1 MKKMGTALI
10 IYFLIILINVD
21 FGFGAISQTHP
32 NMQCLESNKNYTS
45 LKFKLPEF
53 SLQSVS
59 KEGMEYKRIVLENE
73 GRLAL
78 TGKPDLP
85 VVSRIIA
92 VPEGASIIVELKN
105 IHGTEIKAAKPYPF
119 QNPTLEGK
127 TKFYKDKQFYTRNE
141 LFPKKQVSVSSAA
154 VLRDFNVVNVSIY
167 PFQYD
172 PAKNKIN
179 VIEEAD
185 IKVFYK
191 NSKGDLIKE
200 NHEISRS
207 FEPLYKANILN
218 YENVRTDRYQLPS
231 YLFIYPDEPYVS
243 NYLSYLMDWKHR
255 KGFKVYSAST
265 AVTGSGATS
274 IKDYIE
280 NAYDNWD
287 DPPEFVCLVGDAGG
301 TYSIPTAHEGGGEG
315 DQYYAL
321 LEGNDLLADVMI
333 GRLSFNSLIEFQ
345 TIINKILSYE
355 QNPYMD
361 DSHWFTTSLLVGDP
375 STSGPSCVIVS
386 KYIKEMIKDNMSYF
400 TFDEVYSSPFVSGI
414 SNGFNNGASYF
425 NYRGWYGMSGW
436 SVSDVY
442 NLNNGYML
450 PFAVVSTCGTGNF
463 EGTSDCVSEAF
474 TKAGSP
480 STPKGTI
487 GTVGTATM
495 DTHTTFNNAL
505 SAGVA
510 KTIYQ
515 DRMYYLGGALN
526 GGKITM
532 WQCFPQNPNNW
543 VTYFSYWNNLMGDPG
558 LEIWTNVPK
567 DLVVNHESQVAQGSN
582 YFAVE
587 VENDYGNPIQNATV
601 CILKGDDL
609 FEVGYTDTDGEI
621 QIPISDVSNGQ
632 VKITASKHNY
642 KPYQNTFS
650 IVQYNQFPAVQSY
663 VIDDDSSGT
672 SSGNDNQQINPGESI
687 EMPITLVNNGNTAI
701 SDIAANLYTNSLLVT
716 ITDDRETFG
725 DLAPGET
732 ATSDDDYDFS
742 IAEICP
748 DGHEIVFTLE
758 INDGDGNSWEEFII
772 LTVKSSD
779 LRYDSYV
786 VVDGNNGILDPG
798 ETSDLKIAIKN
809 EGYVTAEN
817 VSGILS
823 TSHDNFTIHDSI
835 GYFGEI
841 YSGST
846 VTNNNDLFEV
856 EASSDIVPGTTLY
869 LDLNLSGDN
878 ILPVSVTCKMQI
890 GESEMGDP
898 LPADAYGYYCYDSGD
913 TSYDIAPSYTW
924 MEIDPDMG
932 GDGQNLNLYDNGNT
946 GDIADIDMPFN
957 IKFYGI
963 TYNTLTVCSNGW
975 IAPGETE
982 QYSFM
987 NSPVPGPIGPTP
999 MIAGF
1004 WDDLKT
1010 SGGDVYYYYD
1020 TSQHIFIV
1028 EWSQLHND
1036 YNNAMETFQIILFD
1050 QNYYPTPTGDCDI
1063 LVQYKEINN
1072 VNAGSYS
1079 GGYVHHG
1086 QYSTIGIEN
1095 HNGTI
1100 GLQYTFNN
1108 EYPPAAMQL
1117 EDEMAILFTTKGS
1130 QVLDPPIAVLE
1141 PDVFNFELEP
1151 GASTSDILTVENQ
1164 GPSNLYYSITKE
1176 YQNDDKGSGGQDSY
1190 GYEWIDSDENN
1201 GPEYNWVDISGNY
1214 TELNFDHNDYAAP
1227 PVDIGFDFEF
1237 YGETYDELI
1246 VNPNGWIGFGDD
1258 WTDYHNY
1265 SIPRQDAPKPAIFGF
1280 WDDLD
1285 PLQGG
1290 NVYYYTNYEDSFV
1303 VWFDDVIHYPGNWNG
1318 TYDFEIILT
1327 ADGDIKLQYRD
1338 VSGDIDSSTLGL
1350 QNADGDIG
1358 LEIAY
1363 NTSYVHDELAVKI
1376 TRVIDW
1382 LTLDITS
1389 GLIFP
1394 DESENIE
1401 LTVNTEDL
1409 EPNTTYTCN
1418 LDISTND
1425 PNLSFVTIPVNLI
1438 IQSGPQG
1445 TVSGSVSLLGGSGNV
1460 QDVLIEVGDYS
1471 TSPNASGVYTLS
1483 VPTGTYTF
1491 TAALSGYDSYTQQI
1505 EVLEDQT
1512 TTVNPV
1518 LQYIKP
1524 PDNIWVS
1531 ITELF
1536 NAEISWNSVNNLSK
1550 NKVFQSYSV
1559 FRKFNQQSWNL
1570 LTENIVDTSFIDT
1583 LYEEPDGEYR
1593 YGVKAVYETGTSD
1606 MAMTDSFTL
1615 NRFVDVSFDV
1625 ELSNGNIPQGITVS
1639 IAGLDSVYHKN
1650 FIDTTDADGNIQ
1662 FQDVFMANYDLEI
1675 TKNGYGPI
1683 DEEITIDEQ
1692 NNQFSYTLQYIHAI
1706 EPDAEMPN
1714 KFAILQN
1721 KPNPVLNS
1729 HSTLFSYQIPKNSQV
1744 TLAIFNIKGEQLVE
1758 LVNQNQD
1765 RGFYEV
1771 EWDLTSKNGIKV
1783 GTGIYF
1789 YKLMADDKII
1799 DVKKCLVF

>member
-1 MKKMGTALI
+1 MGTALI